1 MLVTAEPRQE
11 LPSLYLEWISNEI
24 LLYSIGN
31 YIQSLGI
38 NMMKDSMRKRV
49 YRYVGLG
56 QYALQ
61 QKLAE
66 HFKSTILKT
75 IVIINNK

>member
-38 NMMKDSMRKRV
+38 NMMKDSMRKRM